1 MSKRQI
7 FSEISEG
14 MGALRAERE
23 GKLTLHRVKLV
34 PAPLPDVDGAEVRA
48 LRQRLNVSRPVFAN
62 ALRINT
68 RTVESWE
75 QDKSKPNPHAAL
87 LIRLVARYP
96 ETLEKLQ
103 AI

>member
-1 MSKRQI
+1 MSKRQL

-14 MGALRAERE
+14 MTALQAERE
-23 GKLTLHRVKLV
+23 SKLTLRRVKL
-34 PAPLPDVDGAEVRA
+34 AQAQLPEVDGAEVRA

-68 RTVESWE
+68 RTVENWE
-75 QDKSKPNPHAAL
+75 QDKSRPNPHAAL

-96 ETLEKLQ
+96 ETLGMLQ